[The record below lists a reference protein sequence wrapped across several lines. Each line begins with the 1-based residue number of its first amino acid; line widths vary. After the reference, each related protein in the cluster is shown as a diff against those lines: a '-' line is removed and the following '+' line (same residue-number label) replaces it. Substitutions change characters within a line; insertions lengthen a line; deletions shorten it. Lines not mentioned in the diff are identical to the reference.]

1 MIKHTPGPWRASPY
15 SSIVGIAITAPSAH
29 IAGVRGDV
37 EIATANAKLIAAAPD
52 LAMAL
57 HQIAIGAGESSDGL
71 SYSEIADIATAALI
85 EAGL

>member
-1 MIKHTPGPWRASPY
+1 VALCNLARHNVA
-15 SSIVGIAITAPSAH
+15 
-29 IAGVRGDV
+29 D
-37 EIATANAKLIAAAPD
+37 AKLIAAAPS
-52 LAMAL
+52 LAKAL